1 MTATLSNDPYSL
13 SKRLEEE
20 AIDHFVAGLAPEA
33 KFTYAYI
40 NPGAVSGCVVVV
52 PRLHWLL
59 FDQFMRLLVCD
70 TDIGE
75 EACCVLCLSRGPLT
89 EPGLWAYLG

>member
-1 MTATLSNDPYSL
+1 MYRPAPSPPRHIYTEDDTNMTATLSNDPYSL

-52 PRLHWLL
+52 PRLHVAAL
-59 FDQFMRLLVCD
+59 
-70 TDIGE
+70 
-75 EACCVLCLSRGPLT
+75 
-89 EPGLWAYLG
+89 